1 MGDLSLL
8 HGKSFPFPASIQSL
22 SKEMLSF
29 PWFPSYLRGK
39 ELGMWDLNLEALG
52 MLSETHLIR
61 LSTLRS
67 YLAPVE

>member
-1 MGDLSLL
+1 
-8 HGKSFPFPASIQSL
+8 
-22 SKEMLSF
+22 MLSF